1 MHTLPQ
7 SFLDVRGIGV
17 LHHALDHIFRVTVA
31 VVPAVT
37 AHGIPLAPVRTA
49 APIGAANA
57 GVPVAATGIAI
68 LTGIPIVAAVTAAL
82 EQGDLVDVLHGDRQ
96 AAALGYAHLHGNVN
110 VEIVPLR
117 AMI

>member
-1 MHTLPQ
+1 MSCIMRSITSL
-7 SFLDVRGIGV
+7 
-17 LHHALDHIFRVTVA
+17 RVTVA

-37 AHGIPLAPVRTA
+37 APGIPLAPVRTA